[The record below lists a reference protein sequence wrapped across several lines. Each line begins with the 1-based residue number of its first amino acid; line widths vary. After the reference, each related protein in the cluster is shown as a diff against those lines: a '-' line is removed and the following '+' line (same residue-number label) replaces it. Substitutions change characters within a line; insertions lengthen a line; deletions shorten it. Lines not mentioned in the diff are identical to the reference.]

1 MQAADIMTRA
11 VITVTPN
18 ATITNAIRLML
29 SQRVSG
35 LPVVDETGHLVGILT
50 EGDLLRRAELGT
62 ERRRAGWLE
71 FLCSPGTL
79 AADYIR
85 ENGRRVGEV
94 MTGDVAIVGET
105 APLTDIVHLMESKHV
120 KRLPVVTD
128 GRLVGVVSRA
138 DLLRALQTALSH
150 APLAGSTDETLQKTL
165 TAELAKQPWAGR
177 GGVTVTVTDRIVHLA
192 GIIYDVRE
200 RDALRVA
207 AENMPGVAGVHDQL
221 YYVSPEAGFAYPL
234 G

>member
-1 MQAADIMTRA
+1 
-11 VITVTPN
+11 
-18 ATITNAIRLML
+18 
-29 SQRVSG
+29 
-35 LPVVDETGHLVGILT
+35 
-50 EGDLLRRAELGT
+50 
-62 ERRRAGWLE
+62 
-71 FLCSPGTL
+71 
-79 AADYIR
+79 
-85 ENGRRVGEV
+85 
-94 MTGDVAIVGET
+94 
-105 APLTDIVHLMESKHV
+105 MESKHV

-138 DLLRALQTALSH
+138 DLLRALQTALSD
-150 APLAGSTDETLQKTL
+150 APLAGSTDETLQKKL